1 MSTINVSIGLP
12 VYNGENYISKAI
24 ESVLNQ
30 TYENLELIITD
41 NQSTDQTEK
50 ICREY
55 AKKDKRVRY
64 YRNKNNYG
72 ARYNYNKVFLLSKG
86 KYFSW
91 ISHDDLIANNF
102 IEKCISVLEKDKS
115 VILCHSRTAKIN
127 ESGEMIGNYDERGNK
142 IRISSKKTYVR
153 FGDLIKEENPCW
165 WIFGLMRRNVL
176 EKTVLF
182 GNFENSDRNLLAEL
196 SLQGRFFEIP
206 EYLFFRRDHP
216 EAYTSKYV
224 DGKINLEEQM
234 KWWSSHYSSNRR
246 YLGHIKNMIE
256 YFVSIKRAPI
266 NYYVKIPCVLQI
278 FNWLIQEGWYF
289 IKEDIKIIFFSRS
302 LQLASSNL

>member
-1 MSTINVSIGLP
+1 MSTVKVSIGLP

-24 ESVLNQ
+24 KSVLNQ
-30 TYENLELIITD
+30 TYDNFELIITD

-55 AKKDKRVRY
+55 EKKDKRVRY
-64 YRNKNNYG
+64 YRNIKNYG

-91 ISHDDLIANNF
+91 ISHDDLIANDF
-102 IEKCISVLEKDKS
+102 IEKCVSVLEKDKS

-127 ESGEMIGNYDERGNK
+127 EVGEVVGNYDERGNK
-142 IRISSKKTYVR
+142 IRISSKKIYVR

-165 WIFGLMRRNVL
+165 WIFGLMRREVL

-182 GNFENSDRNLLAEL
+182 GNFEDSDRNLLAEL
-196 SLQGRFFEIP
+196 SLQGRFVEIP

-216 EAYTSKYV
+216 EAYTNKYV
-224 DGKINLEEQM
+224 DGKIDLDGQI
-234 KWWSSHYSSNRR
+234 KWWSANSDSKRR
-246 YLGHIKNMIE
+246 YLGHIKNLIE

-266 NYYVKIPCVLQI
+266 KFYIKIPCVLQV

-289 IKEDIKIIFFSRS
+289 IKEDIKIIFISRS
-302 LQLASSNL
+302 LKLARVQY